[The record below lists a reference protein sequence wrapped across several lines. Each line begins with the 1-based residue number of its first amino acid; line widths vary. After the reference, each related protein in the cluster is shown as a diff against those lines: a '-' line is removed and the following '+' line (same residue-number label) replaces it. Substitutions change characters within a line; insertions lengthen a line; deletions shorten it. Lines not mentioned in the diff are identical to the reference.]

1 MMKIKIAVP
10 SKGRISEPSINILE
24 KAGLGL
30 IDKSN
35 RKLISKTFYENIEV
49 MFARASDI
57 PEFVNDGVA
66 DIGITGV
73 DLIRENEADV
83 CELLDLRFGQ
93 TKLVLAAPEESNIN
107 SINDITEDMKVAT
120 EFPVLTKK
128 YLQEK
133 GLDLKIVKLSGS
145 TEAAPFIGI
154 ADLIT
159 DLTSTGTTLKMN
171 HLEII
176 EIILESSIKLIAN
189 HDSLKE
195 KRELIEAVSTSIKG
209 VLDAD
214 RKKLIMMNVDE
225 IDLNKVKIFKL
236 KNIISI
242 KDFEREDIEYILDEA
257 SKLEDIA
264 QSKAIS
270 DELKGK
276 VLGLMFFEPS
286 TRTRISFETAMKRFN
301 GQCIGFASSDSSS
314 VSKGESIADT
324 AKMFEAYSDALVIRH
339 ELEGVSKFISDIV
352 DVPVINAG
360 DGAGQHPTQTL
371 LDLYTIRNEI
381 GSIDNLNIALIGD
394 LKFGRTV
401 HSLAQSLT
409 LFNNIKIYLVS
420 PQELRMPQEILH
432 DLNKTNVEYVEVD
445 SIEDIIDE
453 VDVLY
458 VTRIQKERFVD
469 IDDYLKIKGAYI
481 INTVRMAILKTLIK
495 NNPK

>member
-35 RKLISKTFYENIEV
+35 RKLISKTFNENIEV

-145 TEAAPFIGI
+145 TEAAPFIG
-154 ADLIT
+154 
-159 DLTSTGTTLKMN
+159 STGTTLKMN

-176 EIILESSIKLIAN
+176 DIILESSIKLIAN
-189 HDSLKE
+189 HDSLKD

-225 IDLNKVKIFKL
+225 SDLNKVKEVMPSMGGL
-236 KNIISI
+236 TISEVLSDKKTVAVQAVI
-242 KDFEREDIEYILDEA
+242 DEKEVFE
-257 SKLEDIA
+257 
-264 QSKAIS
+264 
-270 DELKGK
+270 
-276 VLGLMFFEPS
+276 
-286 TRTRISFETAMKRFN
+286 
-301 GQCIGFASSDSSS
+301 
-314 VSKGESIADT
+314 
-324 AKMFEAYSDALVIRH
+324 LVNDLR
-339 ELEGVSKFISDIV
+339 
-352 DVPVINAG
+352 NAG
-360 DGAGQHPTQTL
+360 ARD
-371 LDLYTIRNEI
+371 I
-381 GSIDNLNIALIGD
+381 
-394 LKFGRTV
+394 
-401 HSLAQSLT
+401 
-409 LFNNIKIYLVS
+409 LVV
-420 PQELRMPQEILH
+420 P
-432 DLNKTNVEYVEVD
+432 
-445 SIEDIIDE
+445 IERII
-453 VDVLY
+453 
-458 VTRIQKERFVD
+458 
-469 IDDYLKIKGAYI
+469 
-481 INTVRMAILKTLIK
+481 
-495 NNPK
+495 